1 MSESL
6 RELWMQ
12 YGDLL
17 WEEGKHKEA
26 CRAYVDEIHGYM
38 LTNGLTTYDNRLLDG
53 LTIHFRQKGNRNST
67 INRKLATLSKLLR
80 KHHRNGGL
88 SALPEFRKLP
98 ERNARIRFLT
108 RDEETLLFR
117 YLEEEEL
124 EYQNLACFLVE
135 SGARIGEALSLNWS
149 DIESSYATFW
159 ETKSNRPR
167 TIPMSR
173 RALLAIERQRKSSG
187 GKPGPFRHIAYFR
200 FRRSWNI
207 AKERTEMRDDPQV
220 VPHVLRHTC
229 ASRLA
234 QSGVDIKRI
243 QEFLGHRTLSMTLR
257 YAHLSPRHLDVCAD
271 ALNSFELNVTM
282 GAAAESQHH

>member
-1 MSESL
+1 MPETL
-6 RELWMQ
+6 RELWTQ

-26 CRAYVDEIHGYM
+26 CRSYVDEIHGYM
-38 LTNGLTTYDNRLLDG
+38 VSSGLRAYDNRLLDG

-67 INRKLATLSKLLR
+67 INRKLASLSKILR
-80 KHHRNGGL
+80 KHYRNGGI
-88 SALPEFRKLP
+88 SSLPDFRKLP
-98 ERNARIRFLT
+98 ERNARIRYLT
-108 RDEETLLFR
+108 RDEEAALFGG
-117 YLEEEEL
+117 LNEESEE
-124 EYQNLACFLVE
+124 YMHLACFLVE
-135 SGARIGEALSLNWS
+135 SGARIGEALQLNWS
-149 DIESSYATFW
+149 DIESRYATFW

-167 TIPMSR
+167 TIPLSR
-173 RALLAIERQRKSSG
+173 RAVRTIENQRRSSG
-187 GKPGPFRHIAYFR
+187 GKSGPFRHVAYHR
-200 FRRSWNI
+200 FRKSWNF

-257 YAHLSPRHLDVCAD
+257 YAHLSPRHLEICAE
-271 ALNSFELNVTM
+271 ALDSFEHRKV
-282 GAAAESQHH
+282 S